1 MAWLAMNLLVLLANL
16 GVLQVAV
23 KLVTE
28 ATKGRKLDAMAQGRA
43 IAGAIE
49 RGQNDPAT

>member
-1 MAWLAMNLLVLLANL
+1 MGWLVVNLLVLLANL

-28 ATKGRKLDAMAQGRA
+28 ASKGRKLDAMARG
-43 IAGAIE
+43 E
-49 RGQNDPAT
+49 RWKGTTPARRLA